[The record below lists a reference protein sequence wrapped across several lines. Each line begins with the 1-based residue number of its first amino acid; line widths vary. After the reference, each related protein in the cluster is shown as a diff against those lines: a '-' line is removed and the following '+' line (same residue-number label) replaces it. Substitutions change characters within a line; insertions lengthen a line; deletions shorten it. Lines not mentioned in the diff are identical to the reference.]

1 MNPRWLCLFL
11 LLHILFS
18 SVQLCEIPGGN
29 LHHINSLNAELLR
42 LTQDDSTEPNPSIYL
57 GLRLSDD
64 HNLESERHYLE
75 RLKNVYQP
83 NAGSA
88 LVAVTYQEH
97 PGTGHLALYLLAL
110 RAACANMEMVVANR
124 LVTQLKLHLHREKDK
139 IGPEGHGWP
148 ITNYYQYSL
157 GVLAMCVHGK
167 MIDEHVIRKLLHAE
181 RDGRFW
187 DKNKLSVDTEAMAGL
202 AFACLQRAT
211 IYTPDLMAKLN
222 QSVEKVKEKILQ
234 AQTPEGA
241 FGNIYS
247 SPLAVQFLLATGMS
261 QKKPECPKGV
271 AALLRHLE
279 QQDFRNILFKSQ
291 LLPVLYGK
299 SYLDIASMECRTERN
314 GLVISTPSPVLE
326 GTTRQRKRIAVQ
338 LVVKHPPHRLP
349 LYREV
354 LMVPQGS
361 SLLDVLKMAA
371 KEVSEPLV
379 FETQDTF
386 SGPLLTAMMGVKPQE
401 GERKYWKIVRAPS
414 TVLEQGI
421 ADYIPKHKDTII
433 FRFSP
438 W

>member
-1 MNPRWLCLFL
+1 MKPRWLWLVL

-29 LHHINSLNAELLR
+29 LHHINTLNADLLK

-57 GLRLSDD
+57 ALRLSDD
-64 HNLESERHYLE
+64 HNLETERYYLE

-83 NAGSA
+83 NASSS
-88 LVAVTYQEH
+88 LVAATYQEQ

-110 RAACANMEMVVANR
+110 RVACYNMETVEANR
-124 LVTQLKLHLHREKDK
+124 LVTQLKLHLHKEKEK

-167 MIDEHVIRKLLHAE
+167 MIDQHVIRKLLHAE
-181 RDGRFW
+181 EDGRFRG
-187 DKNKLSVDTEAMAGL
+187 KNKLSVDTEAMAGL
-202 AFACLQRAT
+202 AFACLQQAT

-222 QSVEKVKEKILQ
+222 RSVEKVKKKILQ

-261 QKKPECPKGV
+261 QKKPECPKGM
-271 AALLRHLE
+271 AALLQHLE
-279 QQDFRNILFKSQ
+279 HQDFQNILFKSQ

-299 SYLDIASMECRTERN
+299 SYLDIASMECHTERN
-314 GLVISTPSPVLE
+314 GLVISTPSPTLA
-326 GTTRQRKRIAVQ
+326 GTTRRRKRIAVQ
-338 LVVKHPPHRLP
+338 LIVKHPPHSLP
-349 LYREV
+349 LYRRV
-354 LMVPQGS
+354 LSVPQGS
-361 SLLDVLKMAA
+361 SLLDVLKEAA
-371 KEVSEPLV
+371 KQALSPLL

-401 GERKYWKIVRAPS
+401 GERKYWEILRTPS
-414 TVLEQGI
+414 TILEQGI
-421 ADYIPKHKDTII
+421 ADYIPQDKETII
-433 FRFSP
+433 FKFSP